1 MRALVIT
8 AARVDG
14 APLQVRLEGGVI
26 REMAPSVTRRPGE
39 PQLDAAGAQ
48 LVVGLHDHHV
58 HLRALAAASSSVAV
72 GPEHVGDGDGLVAA
86 LRAASATLPPG
97 AWLRAVGY
105 HESVAGA
112 VDRAVLDAWAPDR
125 PVRMQHRSG
134 MLWMLNSAA
143 VERLG
148 VEGAP
153 DEGVERDRAGRST
166 GRLWRM
172 DAWLGGRLR
181 AGAGAAATRTATARQ
196 AASLARHATAAAAR
210 GVTGFTD
217 ATPGRSDDDLA
228 ALAALSRA
236 GTVAQRLHLMV
247 RPDQPAPPAEAIIGS
262 PLVSTGPVKIVLDDD
277 RLPPLDDLTAT
288 IRRAHQRRHPV
299 AIHCVTAAQLVLAL
313 AAFTDARPAVG
324 DPPHHDAGGDRIEH
338 GAVIP
343 AAVIPI
349 LAASGLTVVTQ
360 PAFVAERGDS
370 YHADVPAGEHAD
382 LWRAASLERAGVR
395 LAAGSDA
402 PHGPADPWRAIDA
415 ATRRRTPSGAVLG
428 AEEVV
433 DTATARRW
441 WSGYPD
447 QPARVRRVAVGAPAD
462 LILVGPGAEPDVRAT
477 IVAGT
482 IVWEA

>member
-39 PQLDAAGAQ
+39 PQLDAAGAE

-112 VDRAVLDAWAPDR
+112 VDRAVLDAWVPDR

-196 AASLARHATAAAAR
+196 SASLARQATAAAAR

-236 GTVAQRLHLMV
+236 GTVVQRLHLMV
-247 RPDQPAPPAEAIIGS
+247 RPDQPAPPAEAAAGA

-277 RLPPLDDLTAT
+277 RLPPSTT
-288 IRRAHQRRHPV
+288 S
-299 AIHCVTAAQLVLAL
+299 
-313 AAFTDARPAVG
+313 RPRSGA
-324 DPPHHDAGGDRIEH
+324 PI

-343 AAVIPI
+343 SPSTVSPPPSSCWPWLRSPMPAPP
-349 LAASGLTVVTQ
+349 ASI
-360 PAFVAERGDS
+360 
-370 YHADVPAGEHAD
+370 
-382 LWRAASLERAGVR
+382 
-395 LAAGSDA
+395 
-402 PHGPADPWRAIDA
+402 GPK
-415 ATRRRTPSGAVLG
+415 
-428 AEEVV
+428 
-433 DTATARRW
+433 TA
-441 WSGYPD
+441 
-447 QPARVRRVAVGAPAD
+447 
-462 LILVGPGAEPDVRAT
+462 
-477 IVAGT
+477 VAGIGSST
-482 IVWEA
+482 AP